1 MEEDILELSDL
12 IYSIARKFT
21 SDETLIKD
29 LYQEAVIGIINAKK
43 NYDENSSAK
52 FSSYARMYIY
62 GEIYKYFN
70 ENNAVKKNK
79 DILKMY
85 KLVQKTR
92 ELLAQEL
99 RREPS
104 TNDIARYLKIDE
116 YIIVST
122 LNMMKSSLSLDYSY
136 DDDTFSDY
144 IGVKDVFT
152 NIEIR
157 ELLSSLNKEEQ
168 ELIYHRYIE
177 GYSQSETARIMNMSQ
192 SSVSRCEKES
202 LGKMRIRTI

>member
-1 MEEDILELSDL
+1 MQEEILELSDL

-21 SDETLIKD
+21 SDENLISD

-43 NYDENSSAK
+43 NYDETSSAK

-70 ENNAVKKNK
+70 ENNSVKRNK
-79 DILKMY
+79 DIIKMY
-85 KLVQKTR
+85 KLIEKTR
-92 ELLAQEL
+92 ELLSQEL
-99 RREPS
+99 KKEPS
-104 TNDIARYLKIDE
+104 TNEIAKYLKIDE
-116 YIIVST
+116 YIIVNT
-122 LNMMKSSLSLDYSY
+122 LNMMKSTLSLDYQY
-136 DDDTFSDY
+136 DDDTLGDY

-157 ELLSSLNKEEQ
+157 ELLASLNNEER

-192 SSVSRCEKES
+192 STVSRCEKES
-202 LGKMRIRTI
+202 ISKMRVRIR